1 MIPGNGSS
9 FVEIFFGDR
18 QILFLYLKKIA
29 NFVAKFCDG
38 SVRHFSCPTSQ
49 H

>member
-1 MIPGNGSS
+1 MIPESGPS
-9 FVEIFFGDR
+9 FVENFFGDT

-29 NFVAKFCDG
+29 NFVAKFCDE
-38 SVRHFSCPTSQ
+38 SVRPFSYLTSL